1 MEMNQNKER
10 LEQAGEALLAKLS
23 EKSTAMNEIQ
33 ERIRQKVLATAQSS
47 ELDRFV
53 DYISPPPNMLRP
65 G

>member
-33 ERIRQKVLATAQSS
+33 ERIRQKVLAAAQSS

>member
-1 MEMNQNKER
+1 MEMNQSKER
-10 LEQAGEALLAKLS
+10 LEQAGEVLLAKLS

-33 ERIRQKVLATAQSS
+33 ERIRQKVLAAAQSS

>member
-1 MEMNQNKER
+1 MEMNQSKER

-23 EKSTAMNEIQ
+23 EKSSAVCAIQ
-33 ERIRQKVLATAQSS
+33 ERIRMKVLEAARSS

-53 DYISPPPNMLRP
+53 DYASPPPNMLRP

>member
-1 MEMNQNKER
+1 MDMNQSKER

-23 EKSTAMNEIQ
+23 EKSSAVSAIQ
-33 ERIRQKVLATAQSS
+33 ERIRSKVLEAARSS

-53 DYISPPPNMLRP
+53 DYASPPPNMLRP